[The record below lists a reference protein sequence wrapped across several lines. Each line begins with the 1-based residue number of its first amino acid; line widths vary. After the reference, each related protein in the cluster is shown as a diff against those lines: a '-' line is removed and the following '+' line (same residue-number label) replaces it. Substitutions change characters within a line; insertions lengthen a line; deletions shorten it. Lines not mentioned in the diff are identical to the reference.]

1 MLSRLVYCIVS
12 SSALLGV
19 GQAAVAQNEQVTIV
33 QGTLKGFSGPHL
45 SADVKVRDNRV
56 IIKHFDTTLQFY
68 DFDET
73 DHSITDKQPYVN
85 VTTDKDGL
93 VIHAGRKGSYTPA
106 DWLRNQGFPLIRT
119 NPTDPSTWKP
129 RELNFA
135 VVGDLTLMAQNAN
148 VYDNS
153 TYTGSLYSGRLVC
166 KNVAFAQGSSA
177 AQLGENNWW
186 MYSNLRSSGNDGG
199 MSDVYGS
206 KLTVECEGDGGGM
219 YVVDF
224 IDTSWE
230 AFGMLK
236 LSRGSK

>member
-56 IIKHFDTTLQFY
+56 IIKH
-68 DFDET
+68 
-73 DHSITDKQPYVN
+73 PYVN